1 MIVTDIILGAD
12 MEERI
17 LYENPLLQHSMYVVD
32 YDHYERELI
41 PWHWHGEIELLYLE
55 SGSCGYRTIETAYEL
70 SAGDAIY
77 LKSGVLHS
85 FQPLRAGTV
94 SYANLFMPEFL
105 TGGAGSFWDLSYVAP
120 LLSPSSADAIVLR
133 RDDPNAARALEL
145 IRETIRLCQ
154 DEPEYYE
161 LRLRIALWETWMELH
176 RMATRRQAREKPLKT
191 AARDARLKKLLL
203 LISERYAGPISVA
216 TLARAADISERE
228 CYRIFRESLG
238 QTPIAFVQRYRLQQA
253 RAMLLAGSG
262 TVTEIA
268 GKTGFDSA
276 AYFSKLFKRA
286 FGVTPAQVKK
296 ENLAGSL

>member
-154 DEPEYYE
+154 D
-161 LRLRIALWETWMELH
+161 
-176 RMATRRQAREKPLKT
+176 
-191 AARDARLKKLLL
+191 
-203 LISERYAGPISVA
+203 
-216 TLARAADISERE
+216 
-228 CYRIFRESLG
+228 
-238 QTPIAFVQRYRLQQA
+238 
-253 RAMLLAGSG
+253 
-262 TVTEIA
+262 
-268 GKTGFDSA
+268 
-276 AYFSKLFKRA
+276 
-286 FGVTPAQVKK
+286 
-296 ENLAGSL
+296 